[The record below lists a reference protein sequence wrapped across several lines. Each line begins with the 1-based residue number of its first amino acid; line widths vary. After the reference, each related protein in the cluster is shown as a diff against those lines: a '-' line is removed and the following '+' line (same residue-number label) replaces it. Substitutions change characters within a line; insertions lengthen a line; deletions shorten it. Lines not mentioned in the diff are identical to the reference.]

1 MTGVHRLLLAG
12 ALCLLAGRAFAED
25 PTPLAAPLA
34 PAETH
39 LIAAAPMGAEGALL
53 FHYRLWLP
61 RDYADDDTRR
71 YPVMFI
77 AGPVGDVGMGEMAER
92 LMRERWIV
100 VMLVES
106 RNGSN
111 AWQANFVAAHDDVL
125 QRVRADETMRFCTG
139 LSGAAKVCSVYPGLR
154 PGFRGV
160 VLQAAGPWGPRVYEE
175 EANAEAAVYGTF
187 GAFDFNLS
195 HAGRVRRGLPPSV
208 RHMVEVWDGQHAWA
222 PAAVFGRALDWVLAA
237 VLIDAPVSAD
247 AYRWYVENRLS
258 DVAQAQQAGRRLHIL
273 RDLDRVATAAGAMLD
288 EALRARM
295 VAALAEAPDAA
306 EQTALQAY
314 FELFAR
320 DAASRG
326 HELLALADDYAGHAR
341 RHAGTYGAELAEI
354 RHRSLYWEM
363 RRDP

>member
-1 MTGVHRLLLAG
+1 MRLHRHLFVG
-12 ALCLLAGRAFAED
+12 AVCLLSAAAFAED
-25 PTPLAAPLA
+25 LTPLDALLA
-34 PAETH
+34 PGETH
-39 LIAAAPMGAEGALL
+39 LIAAAPPGAEGALL

-61 RDYADDDTRR
+61 EDYATSVTRL

-77 AGPVGDVGMGEMAER
+77 AGPIGNVEMGEMADR

-100 VMLVES
+100 AMLVES

-125 QRVRADETMRFCTG
+125 RRVRADETMRFCTG

-175 EANAEAAVYGTF
+175 EANAGAAVYGTF

-195 HAGRVRRGLPPSV
+195 HARRIRRGLPPSV
-208 RHMVEVWDGQHAWA
+208 RHMVEIWDGQHAWA
-222 PAAVFGRALDWVLAA
+222 PAAVFDRALDWVLAA
-237 VLIDAPVSAD
+237 VLNDAPVSPD

-258 DVAQAQQAGRRLHIL
+258 DLARTEHAGQRLYLAWNLSRVVA
-273 RDLDRVATAAGAMLD
+273 AAAAALD
-288 EALRARM
+288 EPLRRQM
-295 VAALAEAPDAA
+295 DKALAEVPDAA
-306 EQTALQAY
+306 EQVALREY
-314 FELFAR
+314 FDLFER

-326 HELLALADDYAGHAR
+326 RELLAIADDYAEHAR
-341 RHAGTYGAELAEI
+341 RHPGTYGAELAEI
-354 RHRSLYWEM
+354 RRRSLYWEM

>member
-1 MTGVHRLLLAG
+1 MVGI
-12 ALCLLAGRAFAED
+12 LCLMAWGANAED
-25 PTPLAAPLA
+25 PTPLTAPLT
-34 PAETH
+34 PGETH
-39 LIAAAPMGAEGALL
+39 LIAAAPPGAEGAML

-61 RDYADDDTRR
+61 DDYDADPTRR

-77 AGPVGDVGMGEMAER
+77 AGPMGNVGMGEMADR

-125 QRVRADETMRFCTG
+125 QRVRADESMRFCTG

-160 VLQAAGPWGPRVYEE
+160 ILQAAGPWGPRVYEE
-175 EANAEAAVYGTF
+175 EGNTEAAVYGTF

-208 RHMVEVWDGQHAWA
+208 RHMVEVWDGRHAWA
-222 PAAVFGRALDWVLAA
+222 PAAVFDRALDWVLAA
-237 VLIDAPVSAD
+237 VMIDAPVSPE
-247 AYRWYVENRLS
+247 AYRWYVANRLS
-258 DVAQAQQAGRRLHIL
+258 ELQGTEQTGRRLYVL
-273 RDLDRVATAAGAMLD
+273 RALAEIAGKAGAML
-288 EALRARM
+288 EQSLRAQTE
-295 VAALAEAPDAA
+295 AALSDASDPAEEAS
-306 EQTALQAY
+306 LQGY

-326 HELLALADDYAGHAR
+326 NELLVLADAYAEHAR
-341 RHAGTYGAELAEI
+341 RHPGTYGAELADI
-354 RHRSLYWEM
+354 RYRSLYWEM